1 MVPAGAYHL
10 RSNVPVTVYQF
21 NSYDYTLSGG
31 AEFSFTN
38 DASLMLP
45 TNVWRANYL
54 AASWPN
60 LVNINPSELAVT
72 AWKDGTSVT
81 LTTKADTTADG
92 GAPAFATGVPQTVTL
107 NAGDVL
113 EIATDTGDLTGTSV
127 TSDSPVQLISGHYC
141 ADIPAGVG
149 ACDHLEE
156 SMFGIDTLG
165 QRYIVASPAVDTEP
179 TGKVES
185 IRIIAAASNVTLTY
199 DPPQAGAATTLANP
213 GDFVE
218 IDGNA
223 GVFAISADG
232 KVMVA
237 QYMEGQDADSAGTGD
252 PAMALAVPVEQFRT
266 DYLFQAPL
274 SYDSNYVD
282 VVAPI
287 GAQVT
292 LDGAAPLTFTA
303 IGSSGYGLSRVLSL
317 GGGPNMD
324 GSHSNPRR
332 HAVRDHRVR
341 LRPVHELLVPGRPQP
356 DDRPRLTA
364 A

>member
-1 MVPAGAYHL
+1 M
-10 RSNVPVTVYQF
+10 
-21 NSYDYTLSGG
+21 
-31 AEFSFTN
+31 
-38 DASLMLP
+38 
-45 TNVWRANYL
+45 
-54 AASWPN
+54 
-60 LVNINPSELAVT
+60 
-72 AWKDGTSVT
+72 
-81 LTTKADTTADG
+81 
-92 GAPAFATGVPQTVTL
+92 
-107 NAGDVL
+107 
-113 EIATDTGDLTGTSV
+113 
-127 TSDSPVQLISGHYC
+127 
-141 ADIPAGVG
+141 
-149 ACDHLEE
+149 
-156 SMFGIDTLG
+156 
-165 QRYIVASPAVDTEP
+165 
-179 TGKVES
+179 
-185 IRIIAAASNVTLTY
+185 TLTY

-303 IGSSGYGLSRVLSL
+303 IGSLGYGLSRVLSL

-324 GSHSNPRR
+324 GSHSIHGDMPFGIT
-332 HAVRDHRVR
+332 VYGYGQYTSYWY
-341 LRPVHELLVPGRPQP
+341 PGGLNLMTVL
-356 DDRPRLTA
+356 D
-364 A
+364 